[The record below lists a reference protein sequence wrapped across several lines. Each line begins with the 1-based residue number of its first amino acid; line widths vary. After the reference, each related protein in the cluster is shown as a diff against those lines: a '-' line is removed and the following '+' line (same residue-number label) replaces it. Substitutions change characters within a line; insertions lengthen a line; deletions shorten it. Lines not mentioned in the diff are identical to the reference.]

1 VGLSV
6 RDSVIGKMGS
16 KKEKSIW
23 RKFSEFELLTYI
35 FDSKRATPL
44 PREVLVN
51 LELPSHATIKPK
63 KGIERPTPYG
73 YIFESNQVLTSKY
86 NLLTFFPKNLLE
98 QFRRIANVFFLGQ
111 SLVSLLSFPPPLFP
125 PPPLTFQFLAS
136 PNDTVL
142 VVLQFFP
149 RFTTVSP
156 ALAALPL
163 IVVLGITAIKDAYE
177 DMKRHQSDRAI
188 NRIQVSNSFI
198 PHVSLFD

>member
-16 KKEKSIW
+16 KKQKSIW

-111 SLVSLLSFPPPLFP
+111 SLTFHHSFPPSS
-125 PPPLTFQFLAS
+125 PLTFQFLAS
-136 PNDTVL
+136 RNDTVL

-198 PHVSLFD
+198 PHVLLFD